1 MSDEDT
7 AKLNSSIINTEYE
20 VLLMHNNRSFEN
32 KINQN
37 LLVSVFTVM
46 GDVKQK
52 NQNLDKYSWLELLQ
66 VDHFWLLWQ
75 LEFYFFAVIDTSQLL
90 WKDLE
95 RPTQWQQ
102 VGILSSIIF
111 CNICLYAL
119 YSNIFAF

>member
-52 NQNLDKYSWLELLQ
+52 NQNLDKYS
-66 VDHFWLLWQ
+66 
-75 LEFYFFAVIDTSQLL
+75 
-90 WKDLE
+90 
-95 RPTQWQQ
+95 
-102 VGILSSIIF
+102 
-111 CNICLYAL
+111 
-119 YSNIFAF
+119 